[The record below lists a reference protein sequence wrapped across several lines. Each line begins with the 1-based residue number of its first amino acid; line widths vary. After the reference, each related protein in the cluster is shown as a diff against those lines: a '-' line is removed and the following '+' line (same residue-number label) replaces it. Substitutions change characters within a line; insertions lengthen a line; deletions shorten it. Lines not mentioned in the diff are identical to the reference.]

1 MQINTFWK
9 IVIKI
14 IGLWLLLSSI
24 SLIPQF
30 FTTLGF
36 TNGKLDIEGL
46 LIIWLVLFL
55 AIIVYIL
62 IIRLFLFKTDWVIE
76 KLQLEKNFTE
86 ERIDLNIKTATILTI
101 AIIVMGGLILVESL
115 PSFCSGLLD
124 YYQQKSL
131 SQEYQSTYWLIY
143 HFIKIIIAHLLLTNA
158 KKLASLIE
166 KKAVEN

>member
-1 MQINTFWK
+1 MEIKTFWK

-14 IGLWLLLSSI
+14 TGLWLLLCSL
-24 SLIPQF
+24 SLIPKF
-30 FTTLGF
+30 STSLYF
-36 TNGKLDIEGL
+36 TNGKLDIGYLITLWLML
-46 LIIWLVLFL
+46 LV
-55 AIIVYIL
+55 AITVYIL
-62 IIRLFLFKTDWVIE
+62 MIRLFLFKTDWVIK

-86 ERIDLNIKTATILTI
+86 ERIDLNIKTVTILTI
-101 AIIVMGGLILVESL
+101 AIIVMGGLIIVESL

-124 YYQQKSL
+124 YYQQKIL

>member
-1 MQINTFWK
+1 MQIKTFWK

-14 IGLWLLLSSI
+14 VGLWLLLSSL
-24 SLIPQF
+24 SLIPKF
-30 FTTLGF
+30 STSLYF
-36 TNGKLDIEGL
+36 TNGKLDIGYLITLWLML
-46 LIIWLVLFL
+46 LV
-55 AIIVYIL
+55 AITVYIL
-62 IIRLFLFKTDWVIE
+62 MIRLFLFKTDWVIK

-86 ERIDLNIKTATILTI
+86 ERIDLNIKTVTILTI
-101 AIIVMGGLILVESL
+101 AIIVMGGLIIVESL

-124 YYQQKSL
+124 YYQQKIL